1 MNLSGSQNLFG
12 SHSVPYLAGIV
23 AIPMILAGCSPQ
35 DSAPAPSHTT
45 ESTIQSSAP
54 ETDHGIHDVLTIA
67 VAEITA
73 QFGGSLDIA
82 AYTADGPVS
91 AGDNTARPAW
101 SSSKVPLAIAA
112 LNRDPSLEP
121 DAAAAITVSDNAAA
135 TRLRQSLG
143 TPEQAA
149 QAVSAV
155 IAQSGVHVDVPVV
168 PPRPEFSAFGQ
179 TAWTPVQQ
187 AQFAAYLP
195 CIAGSETV
203 RSMMGAVVPAQAYG
217 LGRLAI
223 EFKGGWGP
231 TTPSGAYEVRQ
242 LGLLAGKNAA
252 DNGVIGLA
260 LTAEAADGSYE
271 TAQHMLD
278 AAAEK
283 LPPLL
288 DSLPGTTCTK
298 N

>member
-135 TRLRQSLG
+135 TRLWQSLG

-231 TTPSGAYEVRQ
+231 TPLR
-242 LGLLAGKNAA
+242 GLRSPAA
-252 DNGVIGLA
+252 RFVGW
-260 LTAEAADGSYE
+260 EE
-271 TAQHMLD
+271 
-278 AAAEK
+278 
-283 LPPLL
+283 
-288 DSLPGTTCTK
+288 CC
-298 N
+298 

>member
-23 AIPMILAGCSPQ
+23 AIPMILAACSPQ

-67 VAEITA
+67 VA
-73 QFGGSLDIA
+73 
-82 AYTADGPVS
+82 
-91 AGDNTARPAW
+91 
-101 SSSKVPLAIAA
+101 
-112 LNRDPSLEP
+112 
-121 DAAAAITVSDNAAA
+121 AITLSDNAAA
-135 TRLRQSLG
+135 TRLWQSLG

-195 CIAGSETV
+195 CIAGSEIV

-231 TTPSGAYEVRQ
+231 TPSGAYEVRQ

-271 TAQHMLD
+271 TAQRMLD
-278 AAAEK
+278 AAVEK

-288 DSLPGTTCTK
+288 DSLPETTCTK